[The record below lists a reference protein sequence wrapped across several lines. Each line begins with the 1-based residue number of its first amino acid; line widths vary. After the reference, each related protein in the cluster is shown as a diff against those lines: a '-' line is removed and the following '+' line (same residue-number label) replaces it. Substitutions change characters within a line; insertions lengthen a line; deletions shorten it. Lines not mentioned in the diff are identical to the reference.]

1 MNSEYSYW
9 ERAKK
14 VIPGGNMLLSKRAE
28 LFLPGKWPAYFSS
41 AKGCNVVDLKGNS
54 YVDMTIMGIGTNT
67 LGYGCAEVDDA
78 VINAAK
84 LGNLSTLNCFE
95 EVLLAEKLVSLHP
108 WSEMVRFCRA
118 GGEANSIA
126 VRIARAYKK
135 KEKIALCG
143 YHGWHDWYLA
153 SNLANKTALT
163 EHLLSGLSTNGIPK
177 DLTGTVLPFSY
188 NNISEIA
195 NIIKNNDLAAVI
207 MEVERSIPP
216 SKGYLEEIR
225 ELCNKNNIVLIFDEI
240 SSGFRETLGGLH
252 LKYSIEP
259 DMCIFGKALGNG
271 YAITAVLGKEE
282 IMQTAQDTFISSTF
296 WTERIGPTAALKTL
310 EIMEKTKSY
319 KKITN
324 LGIYLKKTWQRLAN
338 KYNLEIIQKG
348 IPALAGFS
356 FTGSNALA
364 YKTFITQ
371 EMLKRGYL
379 ASNICYLSTAHS
391 TAIIDEYAN
400 NLDHIFEAIAECEN
414 GRNISDLLDGS
425 ICHSGFQRLN

>member
-41 AKGCNVVDLKGNS
+41 AKGCNVIDLNGNS

-67 LGYGCAEVDDA
+67 LGYGCTEVDEA
-78 VINAAK
+78 VINVAK

-95 EVLLAEKLVSLHP
+95 EVLLAEKLVSIHP
-108 WSEMVRFCRA
+108 WAEMVRFCRA

-126 VRIARAYKK
+126 VRIARAFKK

-153 SNLANKTALT
+153 SNLANKKALS
-163 EHLLSGLSTNGIPK
+163 EHLLEGLSTNGIPK

-195 NIIKNNDLAAVI
+195 NIIKNNDLAAII
-207 MEVERSIPP
+207 MEVERSTPP
-216 SKGYLEEIR
+216 LKGYLEEIR
-225 ELCNKNNIVLIFDEI
+225 ELCDRNNIVLIFDEI

-252 LKYSIEP
+252 LKYSVEP

-310 EIMEKTKSY
+310 EIMQKTESY

-324 LGIYLKKTWQRLAN
+324 LGIYLKKTWQRIAD

-348 IPALAGFS
+348 IPALAGFN

-391 TAIIDEYAN
+391 TSIIDEYAT
-400 NLDHIFEAIAECEN
+400 NLDPIFEAIAECEN
-414 GRNISDLLDGS
+414 GRNISDLIDGS

>member
-1 MNSEYSYW
+1 MSKGYSYW

-28 LFLPGKWPAYFSS
+28 LFLPGKWPSYFSS
-41 AKGCNVVDLKGNS
+41 ARGCNVTDLDGNS
-54 YVDMTIMGIGTNT
+54 YIDMTIMGIGTNT
-67 LGYGCAEVDDA
+67 LGYGCKEVDEA
-78 VINAAK
+78 VIEIAK

-108 WSEMVRFCRA
+108 WADMARFCRA

-126 VRIARAYKK
+126 VRIARAFKN

-153 SNLANKTALT
+153 SNIENKSALT

-177 DLTGTVLPFSY
+177 DLSGTVLPFSY
-188 NNISEIA
+188 NNIQQIYK
-195 NIIKNNDLAAVI
+195 IIKNNDLAAVI
-207 MEVERSIPP
+207 MEVERSTPP

-225 ELCNKNNIVLIFDEI
+225 DLCNRNNIVLIFDEI

-252 LKYSIEP
+252 LKYSVEP

-271 YAITAVLGKEE
+271 YAITAILGKEE
-282 IMQTAQDTFISSTF
+282 IMQTAQETFISSTF

-310 EIMEKTKSY
+310 EIMERTESY
-319 KKITN
+319 KKITK
-324 LGIYLKKTWQRLAN
+324 LGLYLKQTWQKLAD
-338 KYNLEIIQKG
+338 KYNLKIIQKG
-348 IPALAGFS
+348 IPALSGFNFNS
-356 FTGSNALA
+356 SNDLA
-364 YKTFITQ
+364 YKTLITQ
-371 EMLKRGYL
+371 EMLKKGYL

-391 TAIIDEYAN
+391 YSIIDEYAN
-400 NLDHIFEAIAECEN
+400 HLQYIFELIAECEN
-414 GRNISDLLDGS
+414 GRDVKDFLDGS

>member
-41 AKGCNVVDLKGNS
+41 AKGCNVIDLNGNS

-67 LGYGCAEVDDA
+67 LGYGCTEVDEA
-78 VINAAK
+78 VINVAR

-108 WSEMVRFCRA
+108 WAEMVRFCRA

-126 VRIARAYKK
+126 VRIARAFKK

-153 SNLANKTALT
+153 SNLANKKALS
-163 EHLLSGLSTNGIPK
+163 EHLLEGLSTNGIPK

-188 NNISEIA
+188 NDISEIA
-195 NIIKNNDLAAVI
+195 NIIKNNDLAAII
-207 MEVERSIPP
+207 MEVERSTPP
-216 SKGYLEEIR
+216 SIGYLEEIR
-225 ELCNKNNIVLIFDEI
+225 ELCDRNNIVLIFDEI

-252 LKYSIEP
+252 LKYSVEP

-282 IMQTAQDTFISSTF
+282 IMQTAQETFISSTF

-310 EIMEKTKSY
+310 EIMQKTESY

-324 LGIYLKKTWQRLAN
+324 LGIYLKKTWQRIAD

-348 IPALAGFS
+348 IPALAGFN

-379 ASNICYLSTAHS
+379 ASNICYLSTAHTTS
-391 TAIIDEYAN
+391 IIDEYAT
-400 NLDHIFEAIAECEN
+400 NLDPIFEAIAECEN
-414 GRNISDLLDGS
+414 GRNISDLIDGS